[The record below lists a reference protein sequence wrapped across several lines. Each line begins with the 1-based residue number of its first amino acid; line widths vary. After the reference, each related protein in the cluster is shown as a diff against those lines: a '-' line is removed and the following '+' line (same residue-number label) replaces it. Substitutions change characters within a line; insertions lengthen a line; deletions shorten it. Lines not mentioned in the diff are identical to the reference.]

1 MAKKS
6 EYSCLREAYCAR
18 TGCRPDRFARK
29 AFWKCLHRHALI
41 PALLVGGS
49 SNARFF
55 HDMECLNALGEAQT
69 LDDFNRALDEMVGL
83 QEVDRSRLRRFLAVR
98 VAALRV
104 RLIFQPYMALVR
116 PAAATPAEGQAAPAP
131 GTPARRTVAAPAP
144 ASPTSRPDRWA
155 EADADRAAG
164 ARVPEPGSQQVRLL
178 LRVHGAITS
187 GTPIP
192 VACESEGLDP
202 EKFVDL
208 VESNARLRP
217 ELAWLL
223 VHLRERAELET
234 LRMQARPTGKSQA
247 G

>member
-69 LDDFNRALDEMVGL
+69 LDDFNRALDELVGL

-104 RLIFQPYMALVR
+104 RLIFQPYMAFVR
-116 PAAATPAEGQAAPAP
+116 PAAQAPAELPASPAP
-131 GTPARRTVAAPAP
+131 GTPTQRTAPAP

-155 EADADRAAG
+155 DADERLAG
-164 ARVPEPGSQQVRLL
+164 PRVPEPGSQQVRLL
-178 LRVHGAITS
+178 LRVHAAITS

-202 EKFVDL
+202 SKLVDL
-208 VESNARLRP
+208 VEASARQRP

-223 VHLRERAELET
+223 AHLREREELET
-234 LRMQARPTGKSQA
+234 LRLQLRPAGKSQA